1 MIKIVSDSTCDLTD
15 ELCKRYDI
23 AIVPLH
29 IVLEN
34 KEYRDRIEIT
44 QEEIFEWADKNK
56 TTPKTSAVSIED
68 TIDIFKPILDAGD
81 EIIAF
86 CISEPMSTTGNVFRL
101 AAQELDAEDRVHV
114 VDSMNLSN
122 GVGILAIEASIMA
135 SEGKSAKDIVATV
148 EALRPKVNTSFVVDT
163 LTYLARG
170 GRCSAVAAL
179 AGGVLK
185 LHPKII
191 LENGAMDVEKK
202 YRGHMSSVLINY
214 AKDMEKEL
222 LDSKKDRVFLVST
235 GQAPEVVK
243 SVRDYLESLEYFDE
257 ILETK
262 AGGVISSHCGP
273 GTLGLIF
280 LRN

>member
-1 MIKIVSDSTCDLTD
+1 MIKIISDSTCDLTD
-15 ELCKRYDI
+15 ELCKKYDI
-23 AIVPLH
+23 TIVPLH
-29 IVLEN
+29 IVLAD

-44 QEEIFEWADKNK
+44 QQEIFEWADKNK

-101 AAQELDAEDRVHV
+101 AAEELGAEDRVHV
-114 VDSMNLSN
+114 VNSMNLSN
-122 GVGILAIEASIMA
+122 GVGILAVEASIMA
-135 SEGKSAKDIVATV
+135 ANGKSAKEIVAEV

-170 GRCSAVAAL
+170 GRCSAVVAL
-179 AGGVLK
+179 AGSVLK

-202 YRGHMSSVLINY
+202 YRGHMSSVLLNY
-214 AKDMEKEL
+214 AKDMESEL
-222 LDSKKDRVFLVST
+222 LDSKKDRIFLVSA
-235 GQAPEVVK
+235 GQTPEIVQ
-243 SVRDYLESLEYFDE
+243 SVRDYLESLDYFDE
-257 ILETK
+257 ILETQ